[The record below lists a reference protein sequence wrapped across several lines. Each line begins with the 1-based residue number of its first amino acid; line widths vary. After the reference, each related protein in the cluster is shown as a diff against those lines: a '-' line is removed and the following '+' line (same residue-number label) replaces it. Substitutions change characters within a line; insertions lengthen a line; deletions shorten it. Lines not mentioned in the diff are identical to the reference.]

1 MDLLE
6 RYLAAVQQELPKEKQ
21 QDVTRELQANILD
34 QLDALREQTP
44 EQTDEQHLHNV
55 LLELGP
61 PKKMAHQFHPPQPLI
76 HTEQIPLY
84 SYTLFM
90 VFGVIFVI
98 QVIQSSMLW
107 LGSDQVGL
115 LLMLKHL
122 AGGFIRDATF
132 AFSAITLG
140 FWLIGKDQNA
150 HCKQVKSW
158 DPSKLPQLSRQKWQ
172 RIELSDIF
180 TDLATYLFLLI
191 LIWYPA
197 WGEVQ
202 SSFSLTEQSRFILQ
216 VFSPVLLLG
225 IANNLWQLSQR
236 NWTPALLKA
245 NLLLNAFMV
254 IAILLLAL
262 TGPLLTDVPERL
274 HWLDADR
281 LHRSITISLLI
292 LALFPGWEVI
302 RDWRRLL
309 QLK

>member
-6 RYLAAVQQELPKEKQ
+6 RYLAAVQQELPADKQ
-21 QDVTRELQANILD
+21 QDVTRELKANILD

-44 EQTDEQHLHNV
+44 EQSDEEHVLHV
-55 LLELGP
+55 LHELGP
-61 PKKMAHQFHPPQPLI
+61 PKQMAYQFHPPQPLI
-76 HTEQIPLY
+76 RAELIPLFRF
-84 SYTLFM
+84 TLFM
-90 VFGVIFVI
+90 VLGIIFLINV
-98 QVIQSSMLW
+98 VESTLLW
-107 LGSDQVGL
+107 LGHDQMGL
-115 LLMLKHL
+115 LLLLKHM
-122 AGGFIRDATF
+122 GSGFIGDATL
-132 AFSAITLG
+132 AFTGITLG
-140 FWLIGKDQNA
+140 FWSMSKEQKNRCQQLPN
-150 HCKQVKSW
+150 W
-158 DPSKLPQLSRQKWQ
+158 DPSKLPQLSQKWQ

-202 SSFSLTEQSRFILQ
+202 SSLSLTEQSRFILQ

-254 IAILLLAL
+254 IAILLLAF
-262 TGPLLTDVPERL
+262 TGPLITDVPERL
-274 HWLDADR
+274 YWLDADQ

-302 RDWRRLL
+302 RDGRRLL
-309 QLK
+309 QLKK